1 MGVQLEV
8 TPTLAA
14 DNYSIDL
21 SLSPQITEFEGFVNY
36 GTPIQTVAPVFIG
49 GLTNS
54 LVLGSRTLVLTENTI
69 EQPIFSVREVTTEV
83 TIYDGSTVVLGGLM
97 REDVQKV
104 QDKTPILGDAPLIGS
119 LFRSSSNQRI
129 KRNLLI
135 FVTAGILDPS
145 GQPLV
150 KEIENN
156 QEVLVPDAKAVSSE
170 AVPGDA
176 STATAR

>member
-1 MGVQLEV
+1 M
-8 TPTLAA
+8 
-14 DNYSIDL
+14 
-21 SLSPQITEFEGFVNY
+21 
-36 GTPIQTVAPVFIG
+36 
-49 GLTNS
+49 
-54 LVLGSRTLVLTENTI
+54 
-69 EQPIFSVREVTTEV
+69 TTEV
-83 TIYDGSTVVLGGLM
+83 TIFDGQTVVLGGLM
-97 REDVQKV
+97 RENVQKV

-156 QEVLVPDAKAVSSE
+156 QEVLGPDARTVSTE
-170 AVPGDA
+170 AGPGDA
-176 STATAR
+176 STAAAR